1 MCVSLGLMST
11 SGHTTL
17 KAHGDRFVTVIV
29 DMTNKPARLLDV
41 VKGRSSQAL
50 QSWLNQRDKSF
61 RDRIEVVSMDGCAG
75 YASAAEEAVPKAT
88 RVMDPFH
95 VVRLAGDKVTKCRQR
110 LHIETTSRRGR
121 REDPLYKNRK
131 TMLTRDSLLTE
142 EQKAQLDD
150 LWAFDEDYQPLHQAY
165 LVYQR
170 IIDAYEMKNQCQAK
184 KAMSHLIDQLRVM
197 KGKAYKEIAQLGRS
211 LHKRRRDILA
221 FFDRGV
227 SNGPVEAIN
236 GRLEHLRGIALGF
249 KNLNHYILRCLI
261 HSGGLTNKI
270 NAL

>member
-1 MCVSLGLMST
+1 MSI
-11 SGHTTL
+11 SGRITL
-17 KAHGDRFVTVIV
+17 KAHGDGFVTVIV
-29 DMTNKPARLLDV
+29 DMINKPARLLDV
-41 VKGRSSQAL
+41 VKGRSTQAL
-50 QSWLNQRDKSF
+50 QSWLNQRDHSF

-110 LHIETTSRRGR
+110 LQVETTGRRGR

-131 TMLTRDSLLTE
+131 TLLTRDSLLTDG
-142 EQKAQLDD
+142 QKARLDD
-150 LWAFDEDYQPLHQAY
+150 LWAFDEDYQPLYQAY

-170 IIDAYEMKNQCQAK
+170 VIDAYEMKNRCRAK
-184 KAMSHLIDQLRVM
+184 KAMSNLIDQLRVM
-197 KGKAYKEIAQLGRS
+197 KGKAYKEMAQLGRS
-211 LHKRRRDILA
+211 LHKRRRDILK

-249 KNLNHYILRCLI
+249 KNLNRYILRCLI

>member
-1 MCVSLGLMST
+1 M
-11 SGHTTL
+11 
-17 KAHGDRFVTVIV
+17 
-29 DMTNKPARLLDV
+29 
-41 VKGRSSQAL
+41 
-50 QSWLNQRDKSF
+50 
-61 RDRIEVVSMDGCAG
+61 
-75 YASAAEEAVPKAT
+75 
-88 RVMDPFH
+88 
-95 VVRLAGDKVTKCRQR
+95 
-110 LHIETTSRRGR
+110 
-121 REDPLYKNRK
+121 KNR
-131 TMLTRDSLLTE
+131 R
-142 EQKAQLDD
+142 
-150 LWAFDEDYQPLHQAY
+150 
-165 LVYQR
+165 
-170 IIDAYEMKNQCQAK
+170 QAK

-197 KGKAYKEIAQLGRS
+197 KGKAHKEIAQLGRS